1 MAVDTKLRNLAFD
14 HLAET
19 NAALEDANRLATEAA
34 GISVSEIALRRVKQ
48 AEAVIKIAAEEVART
63 AAALELLII
72 CERAERAGP
81 SDDMEKLLKV
91 LEFPKSTEPKPS

>member
-14 HLAET
+14 HLAESR
-19 NAALEDANRLATEAA
+19 AALDEAASLALEAA
-34 GISVSEIALRRVKQ
+34 GMTVPEVALRKAKQ
-48 AEAVIKIAAEEVART
+48 AEAVLKIAADEIART
-63 AAALELLII
+63 AAALDLLII

-91 LEFPKSTEPKPS
+91 LEFPKTEPKPS